1 MPKKIN
7 FQDEYVCTI
16 TGLVANGFLT
26 IIKFFAGIF
35 GHSQAMIADA
45 INSLFDVLTSAV
57 IYLGIKMGKKP
68 EDDEHPYG
76 HENIEVIVSW
86 IVSIIVLSTGLFIG
100 YSAFHT
106 IIDKNYS
113 HPSSI
118 ALWAA
123 IITIIIKEI
132 LHRYTLK
139 VGNML
144 NSPAIKANAFDHRSD
159 VLASTS
165 ALIGIAGA
173 RMGDSWLFLDPV
185 ASLVVS
191 VFIMRTGVNIMKE
204 SNRIIMDSIPSAE
217 FIREIKEFIL
227 RYPEIKNFSNLRV
240 HPVGRNYIIDVSIFV
255 SSDYTV
261 SKGHDIATN
270 LKEALIKEKPFLR
283 DVIVHVEPYSEG

>member
-1 MPKKIN
+1 MRKKIN
-7 FQDEYVCTI
+7 FKDEYVCII
-16 TGLVANGFLT
+16 TGLIANGILT

-45 INSLFDVLTSAV
+45 INSLFDVLSSLI
-57 IYLGIKMGKKP
+57 IYLGIKMAKKP
-68 EDDEHPYG
+68 EDNEHPYG

-86 IVSIIVLSTGLFIG
+86 IVSIIILLTGLFIG

-106 IIDKNYS
+106 IIDKNYR

-118 ALWAA
+118 ALGAA
-123 IITIIIKEI
+123 IIAIIIKEI

-139 VGNML
+139 IGNIL

-173 RMGDSWLFLDPV
+173 QMGDSWLFLDPV
-185 ASLVVS
+185 ASLVIS

-204 SNRIIMDSIPSAE
+204 SNRIIMDAVPSEE

-227 RYPEIKNFSNLRV
+227 RYSEIKKFSGNIKKYDRDKERGAQKIK
-240 HPVGRNYIIDVSIFV
+240 VGQLNQEFGRH
-255 SSDYTV
+255 
-261 SKGHDIATN
+261 G
-270 LKEALIKEKPFLR
+270 R
-283 DVIVHVEPYSEG
+283 

>member
-1 MPKKIN
+1 
-7 FQDEYVCTI
+7 
-16 TGLVANGFLT
+16 
-26 IIKFFAGIF
+26 
-35 GHSQAMIADA
+35 MIADA
-45 INSLFDVLTSAV
+45 INSLFDVLSSV
-57 IYLGIKMGKKP
+57 IIYLGIKIGKKP

-86 IVSIIVLSTGLFIG
+86 IVAIIVLLTGLFLG

-106 IIDKNYS
+106 IVDKDYS
-113 HPSSI
+113 HPSAI

-139 VGNML
+139 VGNIL

-173 RMGDSWLFLDPV
+173 RMGWLFLDPA
-185 ASLVVS
+185 ASLVIS

-204 SNRIIMDSIPSAE
+204 SNRIIMDAVPSEE
-217 FIREIKEFIL
+217 FVKELKEFIL
-227 RYPEIKNFSNLRV
+227 RYSEIKEFSNLRV
-240 HPVGRNYIIDVSIFV
+240 HPIGRNYIIDVSISV
-255 SSDYTV
+255 KKDYTV
-261 SKGHDIATN
+261 SKGHEIANN
-270 LKEALIKEKPFLR
+270 LRESLIKEKPFLK
-283 DVIVHVEPYSEG
+283 DVIIHVEPYLKD

>member
-7 FQDEYVCTI
+7 FRDEYVCTI
-16 TGLVANGFLT
+16 TGLVANGVLT

-35 GHSQAMIADA
+35 GYSQAMIADA
-45 INSLFDVLTSAV
+45 INSLFDVLASV
-57 IYLGIKMGKKP
+57 IIYLGIKMGKKP

-86 IVSIIVLSTGLFIG
+86 IVSIIVLLTGFFLG

-106 IIDKNYS
+106 IVHGHYS
-113 HPSSI
+113 RPYSI
-118 ALWAA
+118 ALWVA

-139 VGNML
+139 VGNVL
-144 NSPAIKANAFDHRSD
+144 NSPAIKASAFDHRSD

-173 RMGDSWLFLDPV
+173 RMGWLFLDPV

-191 VFIMRTGVNIMKE
+191 VFIMRTGANIMKQ
-204 SNRIIMDSIPSAE
+204 SNRIIMDSVPSEE
-217 FIREIKEFIL
+217 FIGEIKEIIL
-227 RYPEIKNFSNLRV
+227 RYPEIKKISNLRV

-255 SSDYTV
+255 DKDYTV
-261 SKGHDIATN
+261 SKGHEIATN
-270 LKEALIKEKPFLR
+270 LRESLIKEKHFLK
-283 DVIVHVEPYSEG
+283 DVIVHVEPYSGS

>member
-1 MPKKIN
+1 MLKKIN
-7 FQDEYVCTI
+7 FKDEYVCII
-16 TGLVANGFLT
+16 TGLVANCVLT

-45 INSLFDVLTSAV
+45 INSLFDVLSSV
-57 IYLGIKMGKKP
+57 IIYLGIKMGKKP

-86 IVSIIVLSTGLFIG
+86 IVSIIVLSTGLFLG

-106 IIDKNYS
+106 IVDKNYS

-139 VGNML
+139 VGNIL

-159 VLASTS
+159 VLASLS
-165 ALIGIAGA
+165 VLIGIAGA
-173 RMGDSWLFLDPV
+173 RMGWLFLDPV

-191 VFIMRTGVNIMKE
+191 VFIMRTGANIMKQ
-204 SNRIIMDSIPSAE
+204 SNRIIMDAVPSEE
-217 FIREIKEFIL
+217 FVREIKEFIL
-227 RYPEIKNFSNLRV
+227 RYSEIKEFSNLRV
-240 HPVGRNYIIDVSIFV
+240 HPIGRNYIIDVSIFV
-255 SSDYTV
+255 SKDYTV

-270 LKEALIKEKPFLR
+270 LSEALIKDKPFLK
-283 DVIVHVEPYSEG
+283 DVIIHVEPYSED